1 MQEKATVAPV
11 LEMTLVAVASR
22 ASKNAEENSTIE
34 CMIGDAKKLIEKTD
48 SMAEKTHLNL
58 IETTRDIF

>member
-1 MQEKATVAPV
+1 M

-22 ASKNAEENSTIE
+22 ASKNAEENSTSG

-48 SMAEKTHLNL
+48 SLG
-58 IETTRDIF
+58 